1 MTAYSLFLFAPQTT
15 ETSPL
20 ALRPLQI
27 SSMTYPVVDGDG
39 GINIAVVT
47 QHPNGVL
54 CVISAYLGMQA
65 GDRHDIYWE
74 GAKIFTR
81 EVYPDEVNQPLFF
94 YLPTEP
100 ITPDWGECYYILTRN
115 GQPVPDA
122 PSISIRL
129 RVKLDRPGGRDK
141 NPHLPDGHSELNIVQ
156 LPEDVI
162 RNGVHA
168 EWAAR
173 GVPVTVPVY
182 PNIALR
188 DTVQVKWGSVLLA
201 PHQIT
206 REQASGADPI
216 VVTADQAAILAAGD
230 SDALLVQYDIVDEV
244 WNFAERWSQRTPVAV
259 DAGAWRL
266 RAPII
271 QQASGGVI
279 DLEALGYDD
288 VYVQILVE
296 GAEFEQDDT
305 LEMTCVGLTAS
316 GERLS
321 HTESVQILS
330 EPPLIAEVPAPN
342 ALFRALAGGSVEAAY
357 TLIKYNGS
365 PPLSSKRAFASV
377 VGDVIELP
385 APTVREAQGDTL
397 DPDAEMA
404 TVDVGYADMANGDLI
419 NLIGLGSRANGQP
432 YPFEYQHTVSSNDAV
447 EKRVTLSIETHHITA
462 LKDGSL
468 DLFYRVM
475 NDNVQAAGIYESR
488 HQLLRIAAIPGEYPA
503 PTVVEAPDGFLDP
516 IAVPH
521 SATVRVDNDQ
531 TQVGDEVTYYWKGPT
546 ASGTTQDS
554 VPVTTLNR
562 GKPIHFRVDA
572 RFITPNI
579 SELVAVRYSIK
590 RGTPIRYLF
599 SETLPL
605 QVGRAIEPEIV
616 SVTDSKGPIPLDGI
630 TFDSSVR
637 LAGKA
642 HPGRQVQTFDGATP
656 LAVLDV
662 SAEGDW
668 NQTLAL
674 QQKTYRLTA
683 KALYGSRPESAPHGL
698 SAVETVTPRILSLT
712 DSKGEILPDG
722 ISFDKVFTLKG
733 VASPNQTVRILDGAT
748 TLAEPIVD
756 ASGDW
761 TYTHTSPT
769 VKAFSLTVSGLYG
782 SEPVSSP
789 PRNFTQAQAQE
800 PVISSVTDTR
810 GSVAP
815 DGVTFF
821 TSVNLEGTASPN
833 QRVRIR
839 DGSTSLGEPATD
851 AAGTWR
857 HPLNGL
863 SVKAYSLT
871 ALALYGDGQVSTPR
885 TFRVEAPVSPNI
897 DSITD
902 SKGPVLEGA
911 ITYDRT
917 VTVKGTANA
926 NQKVRLLD
934 FTATL
939 GEPTA
944 NASGTWTLPVANLS
958 AKPYRLTALALY
970 GSGEVSNPARTF
982 VVANA
987 VEPSISSITDSK
999 GASVGQDGIT
1009 FDTVVNIVGQASPG
1023 QSIRLLDSATSWGQF
1038 PVDGT
1043 GTWRMTRS
1051 GLTVKSYSLTAM
1063 GLYGSEPVSTP
1074 PRRFQVKNPLSIV
1087 PTQMN
1092 LNGFSVKIAQWTK
1105 TGADSVNNTATRVAT
1120 GGTPPY
1126 SYASSNPA
1134 VASVTN
1140 AGKVTGNRNGS
1151 ATITVSDNAGARVS
1165 YVVAVTNV
1173 FELRISTTRMGSNE
1187 SVAWMNSLRGQT
1199 TYNYSFLRDIALVY
1213 VRPTRTENIW
1223 MCAMSGPRWG
1233 IFLHP
1238 AYVVY
1243 GGTFITS
1250 PLFAWCLVPL

>member
-1 MTAYSLFLFAPQTT
+1 MTAYSLFLFPPQDT

-27 SSMTYPVVDGDG
+27 SGMTYPVVDADG

-47 QHPNGVL
+47 DNPNGVL
-54 CVISAYLGMQA
+54 CAISAYLGMQA
-65 GDRHDIYWE
+65 GDRHDIYWNDV
-74 GAKIFTR
+74 KIFTR
-81 EVYPDEVNQPLFF
+81 EVLDAEVDLPLFF
-94 YLPTEP
+94 YLPTAP
-100 ITPDWGECYYILTRN
+100 MIPDLGECHYVLTRN
-115 GQPVPDA
+115 GQTVPDA
-122 PSISIRL
+122 PSVSMRL
-129 RVKLDRPGGRDK
+129 RVKLDRPGRRDMT
-141 NPHLPDGHSELNIVQ
+141 PHLPDGHSELKIVR
-156 LPEDVI
+156 LPDDVI

-168 EWAAR
+168 EWASR
-173 GVPVTVPVY
+173 GVPMTIPVY
-182 PNIALR
+182 PDIALR
-188 DTVQVKWGSVLLA
+188 DTIQVKWGNVLLA
-201 PHQIT
+201 PHRVT
-206 REQASGADPI
+206 REQASGTEPI
-216 VVTADQAAILAAGD
+216 VVTADQAAILAGGD
-230 SDALLVQYDIVDEV
+230 SDGLPVQYDVYDEV
-244 WNFAERWSQRTPVAV
+244 WNFADRWSQRASVAV

-266 RAPII
+266 RMPII

-296 GAEFEQDDT
+296 GIEFQQNDT
-305 LEMTCVGLTAS
+305 LEVTCAGLTAS
-316 GERLS
+316 GAHLS

-330 EPPLIAEVPAPN
+330 EPPLILEVPAPN
-342 ALFRALAGGSVEAAY
+342 SLFRALAGGSVEAAY
-357 TLIKYNGS
+357 TLINHDGS

-377 VGDVIELP
+377 IGHVIELP

-397 DPDAEMA
+397 DPDTEMA
-404 TVDVGYADMANGDLI
+404 TVDVGYATMANGDLV
-419 NLIGLGSRANGQP
+419 NLIGVGSRANGQP
-432 YPFEYQHTVSSNDAV
+432 YPFEYQHTVSENEATQKLIS
-447 EKRVTLSIETHHITA
+447 LSIENHHITT
-462 LKDGSL
+462 LKNGRL

-475 NDNVQAAGIYESR
+475 NDDVHAAGIYESR
-488 HQLLRIAAIPGEYPA
+488 HQLLRIAAITGEYPA

-521 SATVRVDNDQ
+521 SATVRVNNDQ
-531 TQVGDEVTYYWKGPT
+531 TEVGDEVTYYWKGPT
-546 ASGTTQDS
+546 VSGTTQDS

-562 GKPIHFRVDA
+562 GRPINFRVDA

-599 SETLPL
+599 SEALSL
-605 QVGRAIEPEIV
+605 QVGRAIEPEIM
-616 SVTDSKGPIPLDGI
+616 SVTDSKGPIPVDGI
-630 TFDSSVR
+630 TFDTRVSI
-637 LAGKA
+637 AGKA

-668 NQTLAL
+668 NQTLPV

-683 KALYGSRPESAPHGL
+683 KALYGSRPESAPFGF

-722 ISFDKVFTLKG
+722 ISFDKTFTVKG
-733 VASPNQTVRILDGAT
+733 VASPNQMVRILDGVAS
-748 TLAEPIVD
+748 LAEPAVD
-756 ASGDW
+756 AGGEW
-761 TYTHTSPT
+761 THTHTSAT
-769 VKAFSLTVSGLYG
+769 VKAFSLTVRGLYG

-789 PRNFTQAQAQE
+789 PRNFTQAQAQV

-815 DGVTFF
+815 GGVTFF

-857 HPLNGL
+857 HTLNGL

-885 TFRVEAPVSPNI
+885 TFRVETPISPTI
-897 DSITD
+897 GSVAD
-902 SKGPVLEGA
+902 SKGPVPEGA

-917 VTVKGTANA
+917 VTVTGTANA

-944 NASGTWTLPVANLS
+944 NASGTWSLPVANLS
-958 AKPYRLTALALY
+958 AKPYSLTALALY
-970 GSGEVSNPARTF
+970 GSGEVSTPARTF

-1023 QSIRLLDSATSWGQF
+1023 QSIRLLDGATSWGQF

-1051 GLTVKSYSLTAM
+1051 GLTVKSYSLTAR
-1063 GLYGSEPVSTP
+1063 GLYGSEPVSAQ
-1074 PRRFQVKNPLSIV
+1074 RRFQVKNPLSIV

-1105 TGADSVNNTATRVAT
+1105 TGADSLNNTATRVAT

-1151 ATITVSDNAGARVS
+1151 ATITVSDNAGVRVS

-1173 FELRISTTRMGSNE
+1173 FELRISDRRMNRDE
-1187 SVAWMNSLRGQT
+1187 HIAWMNSLRGQPAH
-1199 TYNYSFLRDIALVY
+1199 NYSFLRDIALVY
-1213 VRPTRTENIW
+1213 VRPIRTENVW
-1223 MCAMSGPRWG
+1223 LCERNANGWDT
-1233 IFLHP
+1233 FLHP
-1238 AYVVY
+1238 SYTIYFV
-1243 GGTFITS
+1243 S
-1250 PLFAWCLVPL
+1250 PSTWSLFAWCLIPL